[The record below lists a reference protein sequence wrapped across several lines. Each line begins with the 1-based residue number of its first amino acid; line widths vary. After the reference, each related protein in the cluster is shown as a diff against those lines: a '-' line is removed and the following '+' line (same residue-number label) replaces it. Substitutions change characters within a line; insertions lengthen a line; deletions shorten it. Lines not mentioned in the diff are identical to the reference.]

1 MTALALH
8 ALFDYQTELLLLLV
22 LIALFLIGSLFTLVI
37 TLVKRNK
44 RINLVKTKK
53 AYESQV
59 ESYIL
64 RFLFENDVQAI
75 DDFIKNPN
83 SKKTMFKKLTMKYC
97 LTMHQNY
104 TGTIQASILD
114 FLYKTNM
121 ISYSR
126 EKIKSNFW
134 KHKVEAIRDL
144 STLKDRESLSTI
156 QKLISHSNKKIAIE
170 SIIALIK
177 FDGIGTLSHLKMIS
191 FSIDDWS
198 QALILSVIKNNK
210 IPYDDSIKVL
220 QQSKNQSIQL
230 LASRIIQ
237 FYN

>member
-1 MTALALH
+1 MKALSLH
-8 ALFDYQTELLLLLV
+8 TLFDSQTELLLLLV
-22 LIALFLIGSLFTLVI
+22 LIAFFLIGSLFTLVI
-37 TLVKRNK
+37 TLIKRQK
-44 RINLVKTKK
+44 KITLVKTKK
-53 AYESQV
+53 VYESQI

-64 RFLFENDVQAI
+64 RFLFENDEQATA
-75 DDFIKNPN
+75 DFIKNPN
-83 SKKTMFKKLTMKYC
+83 SKKTLFKKLTMKYC
-97 LTMHQNY
+97 LIMHQNY
-104 TGTIQASILD
+104 TGTIQTSILD

-121 ISYSR
+121 ILYSR
-126 EKIKSNFW
+126 EKIKSNIW

-144 STLKDRESLSTI
+144 STLNDRGSIPKI
-156 QKLISHSNKKIAIE
+156 QKLLSHSNKKIAIE

-177 FDGIGTLSHLKMIS
+177 FDGIGTLSYLKTIS
-191 FSIDDWS
+191 FPIDDWS

-230 LASRIIQ
+230 LASRIIK

>member
-1 MTALALH
+1 MSALTQHFL
-8 ALFDYQTELLLLLV
+8 LDFQTELLILLA
-22 LIALFLIGSLFTLVI
+22 LIFLFLIESLFTLVI
-37 TLVKRNK
+37 TLIKK
-44 RINLVKTKK
+44 QKKITLVKIKR
-53 AYESQV
+53 AYESQI

-64 RFLFENDVQAI
+64 RFLFENDEQAI
-75 DDFIKNPN
+75 ADFIKNPN
-83 SKKTMFKKLTMKYC
+83 SKKTLFKKLTMKYC
-97 LTMHQNY
+97 LTMHQNF
-104 TGTIQASILD
+104 TGTIQTSILD

-126 EKIKSNFW
+126 KKIKSNIW

-144 STLKDRESLSTI
+144 STLNDRESIPKI

-177 FDGIGTLSHLKMIS
+177 FDGIGTLSHLKTIP
-191 FSIDDWS
+191 FPIDDWS

-210 IPYDDSIKVL
+210 IPYDDSIKAL
-220 QQSKNQSIQL
+220 EESKNESIQL

>member
-1 MTALALH
+1 MSASTQYS
-8 ALFDYQTELLLLLV
+8 LFDYQTELLLLLA
-22 LIALFLIGSLFTLVI
+22 LIAIFLIGSWFILVI
-37 TLVKRNK
+37 TLVKRQRK
-44 RINLVKTKK
+44 ITLVKTRS
-53 AYESQV
+53 AYESQI

-64 RFLFENDVQAI
+64 RFLFENDEQAI
-75 DDFIKNPN
+75 TDFIKNPN
-83 SKKTMFKKLTMKYC
+83 SEKTLFKKLTMKYC
-97 LTMHQNY
+97 LTMHQNF
-104 TGTIQASILD
+104 TGTIQTSILD

-144 STLKDRESLSTI
+144 STLNDRESLPSI

-177 FDGIGTLSHLKMIS
+177 FDGIEALFHLKTIP
-191 FSIDDWS
+191 FPIDDWS

-220 QQSKNQSIQL
+220 EQSKNQSIQL
-230 LASRIIQ
+230 LVTRIIQ